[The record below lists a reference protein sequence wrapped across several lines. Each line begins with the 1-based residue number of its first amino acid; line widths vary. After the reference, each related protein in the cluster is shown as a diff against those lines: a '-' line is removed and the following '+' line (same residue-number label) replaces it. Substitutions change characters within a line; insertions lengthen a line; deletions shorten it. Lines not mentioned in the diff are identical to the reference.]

1 MIRPKERV
9 LVLLILGTFGFVSFA
24 TIWYLPDRQTSNNN
38 GNKVYN
44 VYKKMEEAGRDL
56 ILPPPPQALDPDF
69 RGNEEGALEAPN
81 VMRGHGVNP
90 LEPDFHK
97 VEDKARLLAR
107 VELDKEI
114 EEMHRYKSISY
125 RPVWQKNM

>member
-1 MIRPKERV
+1 MTLSKCGSRAMCPK
-9 LVLLILGTFGFVSFA
+9 INPA
-24 TIWYLPDRQTSNNN
+24 CA
-38 GNKVYN
+38 KVYN

-114 EEMHRYKSISY
+114 EEMHRYNYLYNFILSCLGK
-125 RPVWQKNM
+125 V